1 MNKTSLIQ
9 QFRIKKKEQVVAYL
23 KKAFKGFD
31 QPVYLFGS
39 YATGQFHGASD
50 VDILIISPDALSA
63 EVHRQA
69 CEQMTGLGMNYDIL
83 VSSSLERLDGSIV
96 NSLQI
101 ISATAP
107 CVALPPA
114 SMQSSATAPCVALP
128 PASMQS
134 SATAPCVALD
144 RRSGRDSTFS
154 TFGVELCRRQR
165 GMTLIEIMIALL
177 IGAFLMGGVLQIFI
191 SSKQTNRMQEGLSRL
206 QENGR
211 FAVNFI
217 SKDIRRAGFQGCP
230 SLRNGNVIPNV
241 IASAPVIPALTEN
254 TLISGANNI
263 DPSWDANACG
273 AGGVCI
279 AGTDAISVTYG
290 ESCSGN
296 LSAAMADVNAT
307 VQILAVNTCGISAT
321 DAVLIS
327 NCSSADIFRAT
338 SSGTTIQHSALNTAY
353 GMDAELFNYHAYSY
367 FIRESTSGAP
377 ERSLWRLDN
386 TRATSGSNPTE
397 LIEGIEDM
405 QILYGVDIDDDD
417 DGNTATSAPDGPANY
432 YVSADNIPD
441 IDVNGAPD
449 WFRVISIRISVLA
462 VTLDDNLSAQ
472 PVPYSYNGAT
482 ITPTDSK
489 IRRVFNT
496 TIVLRNRLP

>member
-101 ISATAP
+101 I
-107 CVALPPA
+107 
-114 SMQSSATAPCVALP
+114 
-128 PASMQS
+128 

>member
-9 QFRIKKKEQVVAYL
+9 QSRIKKKEQVVAYL
-23 KKAFKGFD
+23 KTAFKGFD

-50 VDILIISPDALSA
+50 VDILIISPDVLSA

-107 CVALPPA
+107 SVAL
-114 SMQSSATAPCVALP
+114 S

-144 RRSGRDSTFS
+144 RRSRPDSTFFS
-154 TFGVELCRRQR
+154 TFGVEPCRRQR

-191 SSKQTNRMQEGLSRL
+191 TSKQTNRMQEGLSRL

-263 DPSWDANACG
+263 APSWDANACG
-273 AGGVCI
+273 AGSVCI

-307 VQILAVNTCGISAT
+307 VQILAINTCGVSAT

-338 SSGTTIQHSALNTAY
+338 SSGTTIQHPALNTAY

-367 FIRESTSGAP
+367 FIRESTGGAP

-449 WFRVISIRISVLA
+449 WFRVISIRINILA

-472 PVPYSYNGAT
+472 PVPYTYNGAT
-482 ITPTDSK
+482 ITPTDNK
-489 IRRVFNT
+489 IRRSFNT